1 MVTAAAEAGQ
11 IERESPSRPASS
23 SRTVAR
29 IIIVFVAV
37 LATQNAHICTLCN
50 IRPLGPC
57 QPPPAL
63 VADWLKALCGAA
75 CPRAAAGL
83 QSTNTAGVATVGLG
97 EEL

>member
-11 IERESPSRPASS
+11 RERESPRAASS

-50 IRPLGPC
+50 IRPSGPR

-63 VADWLKALCGAA
+63 VADWLKAPVWRRVPPSSCRSPEYEHGWD
-75 CPRAAAGL
+75 
-83 QSTNTAGVATVGLG
+83 ATVGLG